1 MGGDDVDNMY
11 EEDYYD
17 QDSENFPQSACD
29 DKFFLG
35 KVSEALGSKIRSR
48 LDNICSSTLN
58 CELSELESL
67 CEDVLEEEATSTS
80 YDMANEN
87 EPVSRRKRDSSVSTT
102 QSSGSRFLT
111 RNFHSSKNPRYH
123 NLKPGN
129 SSISRIRQRVYDRSR
144 MKSRW

>member
-1 MGGDDVDNMY
+1 M
-11 EEDYYD
+11 
-17 QDSENFPQSACD
+17 
-29 DKFFLG
+29 
-35 KVSEALGSKIRSR
+35 SEALGSKIRSR

-80 YDMANEN
+80 YDIANEN

-102 QSSGSRFLT
+102 QSSGSRFPT
-111 RNFHSSKNPRYH
+111 RNFHSSQNPRYH

-129 SSISRIRQRVYDRSR
+129 SSISRIRQRVYGRSR
-144 MKSRW
+144 MKSRWTLVRKKRRRRRRSRVKILFKMIGKLMYHFL